1 LPFFS
6 MSQFNDN
13 SGGYYGG
20 GGGGYLPGGS
30 PFSASGSPG
39 GTRRAEASHSLRP
52 LTVAQL
58 NKATQA
64 HTDAEWQVDGME
76 IGQVT
81 IVGHVS
87 SIQAQ
92 TTNCVYVI
100 DDGTG
105 RIEAR
110 HWVDSNSEEDAEKW
124 GGIDEKTYVRVTGGL
139 KTFGSKR
146 YINTTHIRPSKDP
159 HEVYF
164 HILEAITVT
173 LTLERGPPPGPGQT
187 QQPRGTDSTMAS
199 YTNPSAAISD
209 EYSHRPKLEQDI
221 CRFIAEQPAN
231 EAGIH
236 VAAIARAVGGGGDAH
251 RISDALDKLMDDGL
265 VFTTIDDSHFNLS
278 R

>member
-1 LPFFS
+1 
-6 MSQFNDN
+6 
-13 SGGYYGG
+13 
-20 GGGGYLPGGS
+20 
-30 PFSASGSPG
+30 
-39 GTRRAEASHSLRP
+39 HSLRP
-52 LTVAQL
+52 LTIAQL

-110 HWVDSNSEEDAEKW
+110 HWSVFFPRLPFQSINEVR
-124 GGIDEKTYVRVTGGL
+124 EKTYVRVTGGL

-146 YINTTHIRPSKDP
+146 YINTTHVRPSKDP

-173 LTLERGPPPGPGQT
+173 LTLERGPVS
-187 QQPRGTDSTMAS
+187 PRGADSTMAN
-199 YTNPSAAISD
+199 YTNLSAPIGD

-231 EAGIH
+231 DAGIH

>member
-1 LPFFS
+1 MVEAGADICQAAHL
-6 MSQFNDN
+6 
-13 SGGYYGG
+13 
-20 GGGGYLPGGS
+20 
-30 PFSASGSPG
+30 SAQVAARGA
-39 GTRRAEASHSLRP
+39 REAEASHSLRP

-110 HWVDSNSEEDAEKW
+110 HWSAFFPLLSLQFINEIS
-124 GGIDEKTYVRVTGGL
+124 EKTYVRVTGGL